1 MHALAGAAAKDPPV
15 RSCDLA
21 SRLVDPAWTD
31 ADMSP
36 ERHSSCMNTLA
47 KRLYNVAPDDIKLT
61 FSDDSTVSLAMR
73 QAEFFQDELE
83 AEGQHADG
91 TTYRIV
97 DGDDDDDA
105 LLVARE
111 TDDGWQVVGEAV
123 DVERA

>member
-1 MHALAGAAAKDPPV
+1 
-15 RSCDLA
+15 
-21 SRLVDPAWTD
+21 
-31 ADMSP
+31 MSP
-36 ERHSSCMNTLA
+36 ERQCSCMNTLA
-47 KRLYNVAPDDIKLT
+47 KRLYNVAPDDVTLT

-83 AEGQHADG
+83 AEGEDPDG

-97 DGDDDDDA
+97 DGDDDDT

-111 TDDGWQVVGEAV
+111 TTDGWQVVGEAV

>member
-1 MHALAGAAAKDPPV
+1 MF
-15 RSCDLA
+15 
-21 SRLVDPAWTD
+21 
-31 ADMSP
+31 P
-36 ERHSSCMNTLA
+36 ERQSSCMNTLA
-47 KRLYNVAPDDIKLT
+47 KRLYNVAPDDVTLT
-61 FSDDSTVSLAMR
+61 FSDDSTVSLAIK

-97 DGDDDDDA
+97 DGDDDDT

-111 TDDGWQVVGEAV
+111 TPDGWQVVGESV